1 MSTDESTL
9 KKLVD
14 AVTFAK
20 EKEFNR
26 RTIEFH
32 RMTISSANAAYK
44 NALEHVLNDPHFKGN
59 RFEAYDQLTKSAQKL
74 AEVTSKID
82 KKKATV
88 DEKNSDFSLLTAFNP
103 FAWKNAFNDL
113 ISEKRTNIF
122 SKLARNIAL
131 PGSGNNGLTFEQ
143 RIVKKYAGE
152 DSMATINSGLSTA
165 RDVLADADPEN
176 PLKNGLSIGGNGPGG
191 PGGGTFNVNVINDKP
206 ISVVL
211 ADDKQLID
219 QITKFLVPSSNDETY
234 SLEQQNEQQRSQQQ
248 GLLHLSTLA
257 VNTQKIAQ
265 ILAKAPLST
274 ESKDKD
280 SMFTNFI
287 KMIGGG
293 ALLTAITTL
302 GSKLMSVG
310 SVVTSLLTAGI
321 TPLVNVVKKA
331 VDIFKNFS
339 LKNLAGAVGD
349 IIAGKNR
356 TKTSP
361 TTKGPTVVKDPL
373 TIDKS
378 KKSEP
383 TPRTGLP
390 VDSNNDKS
398 IKQADK
404 TPNITRPAANEKVLT
419 TENPTKTPALESM
432 KSKVGNAAKNAA
444 KNMRAMT
451 KAGAVGA
458 GISVLATGFEL
469 SQNKDYIEQQVKE
482 GKLTRE
488 QADEML
494 TRMNTDTVATN
505 AVTSGGAIVGGI
517 VGSILGPA
525 GTIIGSTVG
534 GYLGDIV
541 ANSDIIK
548 TATGKLSDAIISIS
562 NWFDDDK
569 KNIKQNHNISPD
581 QQNAPSLSAPRNQQP
596 DITPIKDNMTG
607 QQIER
612 TAMSQTLVN
621 NTPIQSSNNITNVN
635 NVSNNH
641 NATFGLGSAA
651 DNLSYS
657 GLIHDYR
664 LVGY

>member
-9 KKLVD
+9 KKIVD
-14 AVTFAK
+14 VLTNAQQ
-20 EKEFNR
+20 KEFTR
-26 RTIEFH
+26 KTIEFQ

-44 NALEHVLNDPHFKGN
+44 NALEHVISDPRFKGN
-59 RFEAYDQLTKSAQKL
+59 RFEAYDKLTKSAQKL
-74 AEVTSKID
+74 AEITSKID
-82 KKKATV
+82 RKKATV
-88 DEKNSDFSLLTAFNP
+88 DEKNSEFSLLTAFNP

-122 SKLARNIAL
+122 SKLARNVAM
-131 PGSGNNGLTFEQ
+131 PFSGNSGLTFEQ
-143 RIVKKYAGE
+143 RVVKKYAGA
-152 DSMATINSGLSTA
+152 DSMATISDGLSTA
-165 RDVLADADPEN
+165 RNILADNEQEN
-176 PLKNGLSIGGNGPGG
+176 PLNNGLSINGNGPS
-191 PGGGTFNVNVINDKP
+191 GGGTFDVNVVNDKP
-206 ISVVL
+206 ISVVV

-321 TPLVNVVKKA
+321 TPLINVVKKA

-339 LKNLAGAVGD
+339 LKNLAGIVGD
-349 IIAGKNR
+349 VITGKNR
-356 TKTSP
+356 TKIPP
-361 TTKGPTVVKDPL
+361 TTTKVPDVDKHGNKTPTVVKDPL
-373 TIDKS
+373 TVDKP
-378 KKSEP
+378 KN
-383 TPRTGLP
+383 
-390 VDSNNDKS
+390 SNNDKS

-404 TPNITRPAANEKVLT
+404 TPNITRPATNEKVLT
-419 TENPTKTPALESM
+419 TENPTKTPVLENV
-432 KSKVGNAAKNAA
+432 KSKIGNVAKDATKTMKTMAKTGGAFGAAASLL
-444 KNMRAMT
+444 T
-451 KAGAVGA
+451 
-458 GISVLATGFEL
+458 TGFEL

-488 QADEML
+488 QADQML
-494 TRMNTDTVATN
+494 TKMNTNTVATN
-505 AVTSGGAIVGGI
+505 AITSGGAIIGGI
-517 VGSILGPA
+517 VGSVLGPA

-534 GYLGDIV
+534 GYLGDVV

-548 TATGKLSDAIISIS
+548 AATGKLSDAIISIS
-562 NWFDDDK
+562 NWFDNDE
-569 KNIKQNHNISPD
+569 IKPNQKVSVD
-581 QQNAPSLSAPRNQQP
+581 QQNAPSLSAPRSQQN
-596 DITPIKDNMTG
+596 DIVPIKDSMTG

-612 TAMSQTLVN
+612 TAMSQTSVN
-621 NTPIQSSNNITNVN
+621 NTPIQSNNNITNVN

>member
-9 KKLVD
+9 KKIVD
-14 AVTFAK
+14 ALTNAQ
-20 EKEFNR
+20 EKEFTR
-26 RTIEFH
+26 KTIEFQ

-44 NALEHVLNDPHFKGN
+44 NALEHVISDPRFKGN
-59 RFEAYDQLTKSAQKL
+59 RFEAYDKLTKSAQKL
-74 AEVTSKID
+74 AEITSKID
-82 KKKATV
+82 RKKATV
-88 DEKNSDFSLLTAFNP
+88 DEKNSEFSLLTAFNP

-131 PGSGNNGLTFEQ
+131 PGSGNGGLTFEQ
-143 RIVKKYAGE
+143 RVVKKYAGA
-152 DSMATINSGLSTA
+152 DSMATISDGLSTA
-165 RDVLADADPEN
+165 RGILADSEQEN
-176 PLKNGLSIGGNGPGG
+176 PLNNGLSINGNGPN
-191 PGGGTFNVNVINDKP
+191 GGGTFNVNVINDKP

-219 QITKFLVPSSNDETY
+219 QITKFLIPSSNNETY

-302 GSKLMSVG
+302 SSKLMLVG

-339 LKNLAGAVGD
+339 LKNLAGTVGD
-349 IIAGKNR
+349 IITGKNR
-356 TKTSP
+356 IKIPP
-361 TTKGPTVVKDPL
+361 TTTTKVPDVDKRGNKTPTVVKDPL
-373 TIDKS
+373 TINKP
-378 KKSEP
+378 K
-383 TPRTGLP
+383 
-390 VDSNNDKS
+390 NNDKS

-419 TENPTKTPALESM
+419 TENPTKTPVLENV
-432 KSKVGNAAKNAA
+432 KSKIGNVAKDATKTMKTVA
-444 KNMRAMT
+444 KT
-451 KAGAVGA
+451 GGAFGA
-458 GISVLATGFEL
+458 GVSLLTTGFAL
-469 SQNKDYIEQQVKE
+469 SQNKDYIEQQVKQ

-488 QADEML
+488 QADQML
-494 TRMNTDTVATN
+494 TKMNTNTIASN
-505 AVTSGGAIVGGI
+505 AVTSGGAIIGGI
-517 VGSILGPA
+517 VGSVLGPA
-525 GTIIGSTVG
+525 GAIIGSTVG
-534 GYLGDIV
+534 GYLGDVV

-548 TATGKLSDAIISIS
+548 AATGKLSDAIISIS
-562 NWFDDDK
+562 NWFDSDDK
-569 KNIKQNHNISPD
+569 QIKPNQKVSADH
-581 QQNAPSLSAPRNQQP
+581 QNAPSLSTPRLQQQ
-596 DITPIKDNMTG
+596 DIVPIKDSMTG

-612 TAMSQTLVN
+612 AAMSQTSVN
-621 NTPIQSSNNITNVN
+621 NTPIQSNNNITNVN